1 MSPMDVTS
9 PEGKYLGTDG
19 VVYDAEGRRAFNS
32 WSMWDTYRAKF
43 PMLLILEP
51 EAYADM
57 AASCVNLFRTGK
69 KNWATDCESAPTVRT
84 EHMGLMLLDAYSK
97 GIPVDFAPG
106 YEGMVKE
113 ALTEL
118 PRESPDNLLE
128 LCNDL
133 WALGKIAGIL
143 GKDEDATRFT
153 AEADSTFERVW
164 KDVFMNITEDFSLM
178 KNNGLYQG
186 TKWQYRWACPQFSD
200 RMAAWHGAET
210 LAEEL
215 DTFFKKGMFNQ
226 GNEPDIHTPFLF
238 NKFGHPEKTCEWV
251 GKYLTDNNMAHIYG
265 GNAEYPEPFIG
276 RAFQNKPEG
285 YAPEM
290 DEDDGTMSG
299 WYMFAQLGFYPLN
312 IGTSEY
318 ELFSPLFKKV
328 VLRTGGHRL
337 VIKASGRKDYSDPV
351 KEILIDGKKLQSR
364 DMDHKVFQK
373 DSKITF
379 KY

>member
-1 MSPMDVTS
+1 
-9 PEGKYLGTDG
+9 
-19 VVYDAEGRRAFNS
+19 
-32 WSMWDTYRAKF
+32 
-43 PMLLILEP
+43 
-51 EAYADM
+51 
-57 AASCVNLFRTGK
+57 
-69 KNWATDCESAPTVRT
+69 
-84 EHMGLMLLDAYSK
+84 
-97 GIPVDFAPG
+97 
-106 YEGMVKE
+106 
-113 ALTEL
+113 
-118 PRESPDNLLE
+118 
-128 LCNDL
+128 
-133 WALGKIAGIL
+133 
-143 GKDEDATRFT
+143 
-153 AEADSTFERVW
+153 
-164 KDVFMNITEDFSLM
+164 
-178 KNNGLYQG
+178 
-186 TKWQYRWACPQFSD
+186 
-200 RMAAWHGAET
+200 
-210 LAEEL
+210 
-215 DTFFKKGMFNQ
+215 
-226 GNEPDIHTPFLF
+226 
-238 NKFGHPEKTCEWV
+238 
-251 GKYLTDNNMAHIYG
+251 MAHIYG